1 MLLLIA
7 LTALAQPASANL
19 NTHVTE
25 DRWSLVL
32 LETPAGQYNAG
43 ITLFVTVQNYT
54 GAARWFKKA
63 ALRGHAKAQAILG
76 SLHALGLGV
85 PEDRIRAYAW
95 LSLALPRLKGD
106 ALDQAAKQY
115 EELNRLLT
123 VEQISNARQLA
134 ETLRHH

>member
-1 MLLLIA
+1 M
-7 LTALAQPASANL
+7 PASPCSSPS
-19 NTHVTE
+19 
-25 DRWSLVL
+25 RI
-32 LETPAGQYNAG
+32 TPARRAG
-43 ITLFVTVQNYT
+43 SKRPPC
-54 GAARWFKKA
+54 A
-63 ALRGHAKAQAILG
+63 HAKAQAILG